1 MKTSQPLNTDAA
13 LMAQLLERL
22 ERGGHPDADQYR
34 MVVRR
39 LADELGRVQDADA
52 LDALL
57 QAHPAAAEL
66 YENLNYQHAG
76 LCRSLLD
83 ASLSSERRAREA
95 IARAMRPSTEG
106 SAHDGS

>member
-1 MKTSQPLNTDAA
+1 MKTSQTLHTNAA

-22 ERGGHPDADQYR
+22 ERGGRPDADQYR
-34 MVVRR
+34 LVARR

-57 QAHPAAAEL
+57 QAHPAAAQV

-83 ASLSSERRAREA
+83 ASLAAELRAREA
-95 IARAMRPSTEG
+95 IARAMRPTTEG
-106 SAHDGS
+106 SADGGN